1 MPFAYVAVSAVG
13 YGLWESLDCGMTARG
28 WFNERR
34 MWLYRRTTSY
44 LFAFVETLIQKLG
57 FSSYSFAV
65 TPKIADEGLAARFQR
80 EEMEFGSSSPPSPN
94 FIVLGSIAMINLLC
108 LATVLHKMVKREG
121 HHFLGDFFF
130 QILLCGLLVAIN
142 GPVYGAMFFRNDAGR
157 MPTAV
162 TAISMFVA
170 AAAICSEPLFEVN

>member
-13 YGLWESLDCGMTARG
+13 CGLWESLDSGMTARG

-44 LFAFVETLIQKLG
+44 LFGFVETLIQKSG

-80 EEMEFGSSSPPSPN
+80 EEMEFGASSPASLD

-108 LATVLHKMVKREG
+108 LATVLHKMVKREE
-121 HHFLGDFFF
+121 HFLGDFFF
-130 QILLCGLLVAIN
+130 QILLCGILVAIN
-142 GPVYGAMFFRNDAGR
+142 GPVYGR
-157 MPTAV
+157 TADG
-162 TAISMFVA
+162 
-170 AAAICSEPLFEVN
+170 CLRL